1 MVNKFFNIL
10 FFNILLALPVKA
22 ELLIVNVQM
31 ENGKGPVIIAVYNNE
46 KKEFFGKGKPN
57 KKGNPDHVFIGKRK
71 YMENT
76 KLSFTFDI
84 PFGEYAFIA
93 FLDGDNNEML
103 SANFIGIPKEP
114 FGFSNNARG
123 KFGPPKWEDA
133 LVNFTKSNQKI
144 SINLKGI

>member
-114 FGFSNNARG
+114 FGFSNNVRG

-144 SINLKGI
+144 

>member
-1 MVNKFFNIL
+1 MVNKFLSIVFC
-10 FFNILLALPVKA
+10 NILLVLPVKA
-22 ELLIVNVQM
+22 ELLIINVQK
-31 ENGKGPVIIAVYNNE
+31 ENGKGPVIIVAYNNE

-57 KKGNPDHVFIGKRK
+57 KKGNPDHIFMVKRK

-84 PFGEYAFIA
+84 PFGEYSFLA
-93 FLDGDNNEML
+93 FLDNDNNEML

-123 KFGPPKWEDA
+123 KFGPPKWDDA
-133 LVNFTKSNQKI
+133 LVNFTKRNQKI
-144 SINLKGI
+144 SINLKGL

>member
-1 MVNKFFNIL
+1 MINKFFNIL

>member
-93 FLDGDNNEML
+93 FLDSDNNEML
-103 SANFIGIPKEP
+103 SANFIGMPKEP

-123 KFGPPKWEDA
+123 KFGPPKWDDA
-133 LVNFTKSNQKI
+133 LINFTKSNQNI
-144 SINLKGI
+144 SINLKGL